1 MAPISIS
8 KLSLL
13 IVLIAVTFSCVH
25 TWKGVPRNV
34 EKHEICDSQKEFPQM
49 IQIPMF
55 TSAWQVVYSCDYH
68 HREPVAIAMS
78 IFYLEWHMNFGD
90 PGSRVW
96 KSLNNVM
103 IDWSPKS
110 KSGNAYNITGDRV
123 DGASF
128 GGMALSPSFIWV
140 KPHPNEIICESALI
154 HELVHI
160 SIWAIKKTD
169 GDPDHMGS
177 KYTGW
182 SIDHTA
188 LIQNVNDTLCA
199 LGI

>member
-1 MAPISIS
+1 MGSISIG
-8 KLSLL
+8 KCSLL
-13 IVLIAVTFSCVH
+13 IGLITVTISCVH
-25 TWKGVPRNV
+25 TWQGAPRNI
-34 EKHEICDSQKEFPQM
+34 EKYEVCDTQKEFPQM

-55 TSAWQVVYSCDYH
+55 TSTWQVVYSCDYH
-68 HREPVAIAMS
+68 HREPVAVALT

-90 PGSRVW
+90 PGNKVW
-96 KSLNNVM
+96 NALNKVM
-103 IDWSPKS
+103 IDWNPKT
-110 KSGNAYNITGDRV
+110 KKGNAYSITGEYLSS
-123 DGASF
+123 ASYS
-128 GGMALSPSFIWV
+128 GLTLTSSFVWV
-140 KPHPNEIICESALI
+140 KPRHDEIICESSLI

-182 SIDHTA
+182 SVDHTA
-188 LIQNVNDTLCA
+188 LIQNVNDSLCG